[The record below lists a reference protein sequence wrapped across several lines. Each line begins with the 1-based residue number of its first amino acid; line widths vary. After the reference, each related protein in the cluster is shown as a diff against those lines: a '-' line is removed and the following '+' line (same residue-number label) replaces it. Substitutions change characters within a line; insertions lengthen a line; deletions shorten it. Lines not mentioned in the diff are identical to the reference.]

1 MPAPNSY
8 SIFFIKVLSL
18 FICLLFLT
26 SLLKL
31 SISLFIDLKIS
42 VSESNIFLLIFFF
55 KKSNSSLLLFK
66 RAPLT
71 NSSYTEYIVAFS
83 INFSIR

>member
-42 VSESNIFLLIFFF
+42 VSESNIFFF